1 MSLRSRQIS
10 ILRRPKTRPVYGDFD
25 IEPHTAHLELLRDI
39 SNISDERLFIFL
51 KTQLRHFGVVFC
63 LFGNHEPYGT
73 SFPAAKA
80 SMRSFQH
87 AMHASRKNDSCLGE
101 FVFLDQT
108 RYDLT
113 SHCAVLGCTLF
124 SRIRPEQIVP
134 VQLFWSDFSNIENWK
149 LEDHNEAHASDVSW
163 VNRQGA
169 SIMRQEPSRTI
180 VIFTHHSQQWSRR
193 HFIRNTKLM
202 LCRYSLDL
210 RRTSQLLHAH
220 SQKSGASSEEEEK
233 TCMYP

>member
-1 MSLRSRQIS
+1 M
-10 ILRRPKTRPVYGDFD
+10 
-25 IEPHTAHLELLRDI
+25 
-39 SNISDERLFIFL
+39 
-51 KTQLRHFGVVFC
+51 
-63 LFGNHEPYGT
+63 
-73 SFPAAKA
+73 
-80 SMRSFQH
+80 
-87 AMHASRKNDSCLGE
+87 
-101 FVFLDQT
+101 FLDQT

-180 VIFTHHSQQWSRR
+180 VIFTHHSPTMVSAALHPKYEADAVQVFSG
-193 HFIRNTKLM
+193 FAT
-202 LCRYSLDL
+202 DL
-210 RRTSQLLHAH
+210 STPAR
-220 SQKSGASSEEEEK
+220 
-233 TCMYP
+233 P